1 VAQAETFVSNRPHL
15 FICFSS
21 SDEAVALDVVR
32 FLEAEGLKCWISL
45 RDVPPGANY
54 QESIIEALESAK
66 GLIFLFS
73 TNSDQSHE
81 IKKELSVAASLKIPV
96 VPLRLAPVMPT
107 GALRYELATRQ
118 WLDIFPDR
126 ERGFRQLVERTRGLF
141 NSSEAAGAARSSA
154 SSTAAGFDEGETSL
168 PPARS
173 EPRHQVRPPVVAV
186 GSQEFEAIRAL
197 LAHHI
202 GPIAKV
208 IMQKAS
214 TEARTADDF
223 CERLAAHVKS
233 ETDRAAFLRQARA
246 RIVSK
251 S

>member
-1 VAQAETFVSNRPHL
+1 MSHRAHL

-21 SDEAVALDVVR
+21 LDEAIALEVVH

-45 RDVPPGANY
+45 RDVPAGANY

-73 TNSDQSHE
+73 TNSSQSHE
-81 IKKELSVAASLKIPV
+81 IKKELSVAASLNIPV
-96 VPLRLAPVMPT
+96 VPLRLSAVMPT

-126 ERGFRQLVERTRGLF
+126 ERGLRQLAERTREFFDSGRT
-141 NSSEAAGAARSSA
+141 AGVAQFSA
-154 SSTAAGFDEGETSL
+154 SSPAVGTNETETSL
-168 PPARS
+168 PASPS
-173 EPRHQVRPPVVAV
+173 GPRHQVRPPIVDA
-186 GSQEFEAIRAL
+186 GSKEFEAIRAL

-214 TEARTADDF
+214 TEARTPDDF
-223 CERLAAHVKS
+223 CERLAAHVRS
-233 ETDRAAFLRQARA
+233 EADRAAFLRQARS
-246 RIVSK
+246 RLPST
-251 S
+251 